1 MLAYVMYYLYNI
13 KQGSLLHM
21 LGIRMSSDVSVFFKP
36 NEFIAVIDQ
45 LPISRTGKHLCNYF
59 FKLAQEE
66 IKLHNHQGSWFEFN
80 INDVNELAQ
89 IRNKNYKHIDHA
101 ITGLMHPVKVRAK
114 DDTKHI
120 FKTVLLP
127 NVMIDLEK
135 GIYRFQLNDIV
146 MALLTNT
153 DYYTK
158 LNLQEMNPL
167 ASKYSIVILE
177 WLKRYESS
185 PKIPIIGIDELRQIT
200 GTQDAKSYDD
210 FSLFKSRVIDVA
222 KNEINETTP
231 YQVSYEPIKTRAK
244 TRHKVTAIQFY
255 FSKKEIKKEIKT
267 EAKKKT
273 ENAAPISSAYEKL
286 RKVCGRYM
294 TLKFYYNATYIYHI
308 ETLEQFAD
316 DCAEKNYHP
325 NKTKFFEWLDE
336 RCSINQKGYYKQY
349 HIYSEKFF
357 KSVFSTEEI
366 DPSSVVTTE
375 DGREM
380 WLGRKIQH
388 VHEEYVSEAMKFYGE
403 LPYNEY
409 KHYLSGIWQRF
420 EQQFN
425 VNRDNVFRTMGE

>member
-1 MLAYVMYYLYNI
+1 MYYLYNI
-13 KQGSLLHM
+13 KHGSLLHM
-21 LGIRMSSDVSVFFKP
+21 LGICMSSDISVFFKP

-255 FSKKEIKKEIKT
+255 FSKKEIKT
-267 EAKKKT
+267 EAKNKH

-294 TLKFYYNATYIYHI
+294 TLKFYYEATYIYTPK
-308 ETLEQFAD
+308 TLEQFAD
-316 DCAEKNYHP
+316 DCAEKYKP
-325 NKTKFFEWLDE
+325 NRTKFFEWLDE
-336 RCSINQKGYYKQY
+336 RCGMNQKGYLKQLVIL
-349 HIYSEKFF
+349 HEELFRD
-357 KSVFSTEEI
+357 VFSIKEEKYSMEITASNGEKMPAGFPETII
-366 DPSSVVTTE
+366 DV
-375 DGREM
+375 
-380 WLGRKIQH
+380 K
-388 VHEEYVSEAMKFYGE
+388 EEYVAEAMKFYGE

-409 KHYLSGIWQRF
+409 KSYLSGIWQRF
-420 EQQFN
+420 QQEFN
-425 VNRDNVFRTMGE
+425 VNKDNVFEEY

>member
-1 MLAYVMYYLYNI
+1 MTDTNVELY
-13 KQGSLLHM
+13 
-21 LGIRMSSDVSVFFKP
+21 KP
-36 NEFIAVIDQ
+36 NELIGAIDQ
-45 LPISRTGKHLCNYF
+45 IEVSRTAKHLLNFFLQYAQQQIKFHNHHGFEFEVDVTHINGLADIHTHDYPRLKKSLQTLMQPVVLRDDPDNYDVLVPITRITIDVP
-59 FKLAQEE
+59 KGLYKYELQPQV
-66 IKLHNHQGSWFEFN
+66 IKL
-80 INDVNELAQ
+80 
-89 IRNKNYKHIDHA
+89 
-101 ITGLMHPVKVRAK
+101 
-114 DDTKHI
+114 
-120 FKTVLLP
+120 
-127 NVMIDLEK
+127 LE
-135 GIYRFQLNDIV
+135 Q
-146 MALLTNT
+146 T
-153 DYYTK
+153 DYFTK
-158 LNLQEMNPL
+158 LQLSQFNPL
-167 ASKYSIVILE
+167 QSKHSITIFE
-177 WLKRYESS
+177 WLKRWETAQN
-185 PKIPIIGIDELRQIT
+185 IPPIAIEKLRNMT
-200 GTQDAKSYDD
+200 GTVKKATYDK
-210 FSLFKSRVIDVA
+210 FSQFSRGVLDPAIA
-222 KNEINETTP
+222 EINEKTP
-231 YQVSYEPIKTRAK
+231 YQVSYEPIKTRAITK
-244 TRHKVTAIQFY
+244 HKVT
-255 FSKKEIKKEIKT
+255 EIKFHFTKKEIKT
-267 EAKKKT
+267 TAENKP

-425 VNRDNVFRTMGE
+425 VNRDNVFE

>member
-1 MLAYVMYYLYNI
+1 MYYLYNI

-127 NVMIDLEK
+127 NVMIDLEN

-222 KNEINETTP
+222 KNEINEATP

-255 FSKKEIKKEIKT
+255 FSKKEIKT
-267 EAKKKT
+267 EVENKP
-273 ENAAPISSAYEKL
+273 ENAAPVPPTYEKL
-286 RKVCGRYM
+286 RRVCGKFM
-294 TLKFYYNATYIYHI
+294 TLEFYFKATYIYFT
-308 ETLEQFAD
+308 ETLDQYAD
-316 DCAEKNYHP
+316 ELAEKNYKA
-325 NKTKFFEWLDE
+325 NRNVFFSWLDE
-336 RCSINQKGYYKQY
+336 RCGMNQKGYFKRR
-349 HIYSEKFF
+349 HIFSEQFF
-357 KSVFSTEEI
+357 RSVFMTEEI
-366 DPSSVVTTE
+366 DPATVVLVN
-375 DGREM
+375 DRDMG
-380 WLGRKIQH
+380 LGRKIQH
-388 VHEEYVSEAMKFYGE
+388 VHEDYVSEAMQYFGK

-409 KHYLSGIWQRF
+409 RRYLSDIWKKF
-420 EQQFN
+420 EQQFS
-425 VNRDNVFRTMGE
+425 VYRDNVFEEF